1 MNRTMLKRL
10 SALMLALALVMS
22 NTVMPAFATGGETEA
37 TPCSHNF
44 ENGVCTLCEE
54 PHDCSFE
61 TETARTEATC
71 ETAGSVTKA
80 CSCGATDTQEI
91 GATGHSYTDGIC
103 SVCEAK
109 KPCSL
114 AADCDAP
121 EHVEECL
128 SQCTGEAECANKT
141 HKEDCL
147 SQCTGAVNCENK
159 AHKEDCLSQ
168 ADCTCVRLCSET
180 MACPVCEGNGECKGD
195 EAAERIAAVQTLID
209 ALPTT
214 YNFSEAAD
222 VKVQY
227 DACTEEISK
236 LTDLERAELNMTN
249 YDAAAQ
255 PTVIDDSAASI
266 GNDKFVTLNE
276 AFEKAPNNSTIIV
289 NKNLT
294 LENPIEVP
302 AGKTITLNLNG
313 KVVDHTKACTGS
325 YQMINNNGNLTIT
338 GNGTLRFT
346 DTGNGD
352 PNFGWG
358 SYTIRNNG
366 TLVVENGTIE
376 HLGNQTPGTHCIQA
390 IFQYSGST
398 TIKGGTI
405 RTPNYRSLRLWHGS
419 MTIEGGNME
428 GQLWVQ
434 TQKGDPATLTIKNG
448 TFAPAGGDGSSVY
461 VTNDENTVTLTIKNG
476 TFNGKLGAAD
486 FGTLKKSITGGTYK
500 NKDGTVFDV
509 SAYLTPN
516 YQQDATSGAVA
527 KVEAK
532 DIETETTD
540 TKLTVSESVTAPGIS
555 GNAAVSSTDTKK
567 DVEAAVTPQ
576 KIEAALAEIT
586 DAAGA
591 VSVEVSMKITVEK
604 QETNDGNTVLTFD
617 VTPHVQPVDKDGDP
631 VGQGAPVSEVETA
644 ITFRLPMPD
653 GTEGKLAKVSHK
665 HGDAPA
671 VTLGSFE
678 IQEEDGS
685 CFLPLS
691 SSQFSEYNA
700 EITSDDTTDAVA
712 KLESTGGSFTSLQ
725 DAINAAASGDT
736 ITLLK
741 DIEGLTEI
749 ITIDKGITING
760 AQNGTTVSS
769 SASRVFLITKGAN
782 GKTVTMNNV
791 NVVSNAVRVGTND
804 IRGIAID
811 SVETNGITLTLTNCS
826 VDFTHDSASDWSYGV
841 NIATSTNDVL
851 NITGGSYEGAN
862 VINVWGTG
870 HKINI
875 SGATLTS
882 LYAPNDMYTGCC
894 INMDGTGTSEVN
906 VQNTTFAG
914 NHAVAIDQKTG
925 NGSTITETN
934 NTDNSKFYVA
944 KIGSSYYYTLKEAA
958 AAAQSGDEILLIN
971 PVELNET
978 VEIPSGVTLDQ
989 DDETIALTKTGKLKA
1004 AEGLTVTTE
1013 VADHKVEYKN
1023 GTYQVIAKDYVAQV
1037 GTTKYESLQEAVNEA
1052 TGKTVQLLKNVE
1064 LTTALSVS
1072 NTVTL
1077 EGGSCTLSID
1087 GETDMIT
1094 VTTGGS
1100 LTIKSGT
1107 YDGKLNAN
1115 GGAIVIQG
1123 GTFNQA
1129 LSGAV
1134 TIPGTVPGATSG
1146 STVANPA
1153 QFKLAPDSGMIAANY
1168 KAVKSGN
1175 WYVIRENDHLLVS
1188 TGGEYAKRYYA
1199 ANETFEDVVDSEAY
1213 SSIKLTRNEN
1223 LANAVTLTK
1232 TTTIEY
1238 NGYKI
1243 TGTGALVQG
1252 TAGNS
1257 LYLKGIG
1264 DVVDLRLGAGDAAT
1278 FNANGD
1284 VAITVAED
1292 YSGSTGLGYG
1302 EIGVTITSTT
1312 ETRSYTYSIGK
1323 DTVLIVKANG
1333 SIDSMSTKIENNKGQ
1348 VNILRATNS
1357 TKPLYYMSYI
1367 GDGVS
1372 ATQYQYFVTGTSK
1385 VLVFESNGFFDGL
1398 SYVSVDDKVLTQD
1411 THYTAKRGS
1420 TIVTL
1425 KNAYLKTLS
1434 LGKHTLT
1441 MHFND
1446 GQTAEGNFYVVNSA
1460 KPAWTPQ
1467 TGDTIMTA
1475 VGIMAAAAIG
1485 LAVLIYLGK
1494 KKKK

>member
-1 MNRTMLKRL
+1 MNRPMLKRL
-10 SALMLALALVMS
+10 AAFVLAFMLVMT
-22 NTVMPAFATGGETEA
+22 NVMPALATEGEGEA
-37 TPCSHNF
+37 CSHNF
-44 ENGVCTLCEE
+44 ENGACTLCQA
-54 PHDCSFE
+54 PHECSFE
-61 TETARTEATC
+61 TEIAKTEATC
-71 ETAGSVTKA
+71 DNAGSVTKA
-80 CSCGATDTQEI
+80 CSCGATDTQAI
-91 GATGHSYTDGIC
+91 GALGHSYVEGIC
-103 SVCEAK
+103 SVCNTK
-109 KPCSL
+109 KPCTMAL
-114 AADCDAP
+114 DCDAP

-128 SQCTGEAECANKT
+128 SQCTGEPECANKA
-141 HKEDCL
+141 HKETCL
-147 SQCTGAVNCENK
+147 SQCTGNLNCENG

-168 ADCTCVRLCSET
+168 ASCTCVRLCSET
-180 MACPVCEGNGECKGD
+180 MVCPVCEAGGECKGG
-195 EAAERIAAVQTLID
+195 EAAERIAAVQILID
-209 ALPTT
+209 ALPTS
-214 YNFSEAAD
+214 YNFSESDA

-227 DACTEEISK
+227 DACTEAIAALS
-236 LTDLERAELNMTN
+236 DAERDELNLAN
-249 YDAAAQ
+249 YHAAAQ
-255 PTVIDDSAASI
+255 PTVIDDSAASV
-266 GNDKFVTLNE
+266 GETKYATLEE
-276 AFEKAPNNSTIIV
+276 AFEKAANNSTIIV
-289 NKNLT
+289 NKSLT

-366 TLVVENGTIE
+366 TLIVENGTIE

-398 TIKGGTI
+398 TIKDGTI

-428 GQLWVQ
+428 GQVWVQ

-461 VTNDENTVTLTIKNG
+461 VTNDKNTVTLTIKNG

-555 GNAAVSSTDTKK
+555 GNAAVSNTDTKK
-567 DVEAAVTPQ
+567 DVEAAVTPA

-741 DIEGLTEI
+741 DIEGLTEVI
-749 ITIDKGITING
+749 LIDKSLTING

-769 SASRVFLITKGAN
+769 SASRVFRVTTGAN
-782 GKTVTMNNV
+782 NGTVTLNNV
-791 NVVSNAVRVGTND
+791 KMVSSAVREGTND
-804 IRGIAID
+804 IRGISID
-811 SVETNGITLTLTNCS
+811 PDTQNIKLNLNSCS
-826 VDFTHDSASDWSYGV
+826 VDFTDASANDWSYGV
-841 NIATSTNDVL
+841 NVATSSNHTIKIN
-851 NITGGSYEGAN
+851 GGSYEGAN
-862 VINVWGTG
+862 AINLWGSEHNVT
-870 HKINI
+870 IED
-875 SGATLTS
+875 AALTS
-882 LYAPNDMYTGCC
+882 LYGPNDQYVGACVRLE
-894 INMDGTGTSEVN
+894 GTNTVTIEGTA
-906 VQNTTFAG
+906 FAG
-914 NHAVAIDQKTG
+914 SHAVPVSENSGTT
-925 NGSTITETN
+925 STITQNN

-944 KIGSSYYYTLKEAA
+944 KIGTAYYYTLKQAA
-958 AAAQSGDEILLIN
+958 AAAQSGNEIVLIN
-971 PVELNET
+971 PVELNEA
-978 VEIPSGVTLDQ
+978 VEIPANATLNLNDK
-989 DDETIALTKTGKLKA
+989 TLALAAGGSLKA
-1004 AEGLTVTTE
+1004 AAGLNVTTE
-1013 VADHKVEYKN
+1013 EEDYKVEYKN
-1023 GTYQVIAKDYVAQV
+1023 GTYQLIAREYIAQV
-1037 GTTKYESLQEAVNEA
+1037 GNDKFESLSDAFA
-1052 TGKTVQLLKNVE
+1052 AASGKTVQLLKDVK
-1064 LTTALSVS
+1064 LTTALSVAG
-1072 NTVTL
+1072 NVTL
-1077 EGGSCTLSID
+1077 EGGNYTLSMD
-1087 GETDMIT
+1087 GDNDMIT

-1107 YDGKLNAN
+1107 YGGKLNAS
-1115 GGAIVIQG
+1115 GGTITIQG
-1123 GTFNQA
+1123 GTFNKA
-1129 LSGAV
+1129 LAGSV
-1134 TIPGTVPGATSG
+1134 TIPGTIPGATSG
-1146 STVANPA
+1146 TTVANPA
-1153 QFKLAPDSGMIAANY
+1153 KFKLEPASAMIADNY
-1168 KAVKSGN
+1168 KAVKSGD
-1175 WYVIRENDHLLVS
+1175 WYVIQENAHLMVS
-1188 TGGEYAKRYYA
+1188 TGDTFTKRYYGTG
-1199 ANETFEDVVDSEAY
+1199 ETFESVLKSEVY
-1213 SSIKLTRNEN
+1213 SSIKLTQDE
-1223 LANAVTLTK
+1223 AVTSAVSLTK
-1232 TTTIEY
+1232 DTTIVY
-1238 NGYKI
+1238 DGHKI
-1243 TGTGALVQG
+1243 TGSGSIRQTGSG
-1252 TAGNS
+1252 KS

-1264 DVVDLRLGAGDAAT
+1264 GIVDLKLGPGDKAA
-1278 FNANGD
+1278 FNTNGD
-1284 VAITVAED
+1284 VGITAAED
-1292 YSGSTGLGYG
+1292 YNGSTTVGYG
-1302 EIGVTITSTT
+1302 EVGVSITSEDGTK
-1312 ETRSYTYSIGK
+1312 SYTYSIGK
-1323 DTVLIVKANG
+1323 DTILIVKANG
-1333 SIDSMSTKIENNKGQ
+1333 AIDSMSTEIEDSKGQ

-1372 ATQYQYFVTGTSK
+1372 STQYQYFVTGTSK

-1398 SYVSVDDKVLTQD
+1398 SHVEVDDKVLTKD

-1441 MHFND
+1441 MYFDD
-1446 GQTAEGNFYVVNSA
+1446 GQTCEGNFYVVSSA
-1460 KPAWTPQ
+1460 KDAWNPK
-1467 TGDTIMTA
+1467 TGDTIMAA
-1475 VGIMAAAAIG
+1475 VGIMAAAAAG